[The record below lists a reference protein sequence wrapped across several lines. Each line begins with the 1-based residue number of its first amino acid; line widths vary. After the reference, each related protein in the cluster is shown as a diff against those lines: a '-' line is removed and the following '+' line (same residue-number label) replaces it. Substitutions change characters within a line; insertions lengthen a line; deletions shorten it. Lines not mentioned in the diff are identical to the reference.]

1 MEVLHNMNIANKL
14 TVSRVIMIPI
24 FLIFLLVPM
33 NIGLFKAGMANVP
46 VSHLIAT
53 IIFIIASI
61 TDWLDGYLARKLN
74 LVSNFGK
81 FLDPLADKLLVMA
94 ALVSLVELTVI
105 PGWMV
110 IVILARELAITGFRL
125 VAVEGGLV
133 IAASNIAKWKTA
145 SQMIAIIL
153 LLLNNIPFGFNG
165 FPLAMIIMWLAVIL
179 TVFSGWDYLYKNRDV
194 FTKSNF

>member
-1 MEVLHNMNIANKL
+1 MNIANKL
-14 TVSRVIMIPI
+14 TVSRVIMIPV

-33 NIGLFKAGMANVP
+33 HLGNDLIVGQTTLSVGQ
-46 VSHLIAT
+46 LIAT
-53 IIFIIASI
+53 LIFIIASI

-94 ALVSLVELTVI
+94 ALVTLVQLGVI

-110 IVILARELAITGFRL
+110 VLILAREFAVTGLRL

-133 IAASNIAKWKTA
+133 IAASKIAKWKTTF
-145 SQMIAIIL
+145 QMLAIIL
-153 LLLNNIPFGFNG
+153 LLLNNMPFGING
-165 FPLAMIIMWLAVIL
+165 FPFAMLFMWIAVIL
-179 TVFSGWDYLYKNRDV
+179 TVISGWDYFYKNRNIMS
-194 FTKSNF
+194 K